1 MKRTI
6 LLDADITAYQIAASH
21 EEKFEFN
28 GQVTRV
34 PDWTGAKI
42 AINEVMEHIQ
52 DITGAHRMVLFM
64 TEGDNFRKTVL
75 PTYKGN
81 RNPDDRPVLLSE
93 VRKYMKDHYKVITEP
108 GIEADDLLG
117 IHATM
122 PHNGERVIMS
132 ADKDLK
138 TVPALH
144 WHHEM
149 GMVEQVSHQ
158 DADLFFHEQILTGDP
173 TDNYKGCPG
182 VGKVAA
188 KAMLNDPF
196 KWVKTSRI
204 LTRGKNKGQEKIEW
218 IKEPVEVHNFIDL
231 WLCIVSAYEKAGL
244 TEQDALVQARCA
256 RILRHGEYDFKQK
269 KVKLWEP
276 Y

>member
-6 LLDADITAYQIAASH
+6 LLDADITAYQIAANH

-28 GQVTRV
+28 GAITRV
-34 PDWTGAKI
+34 PDWVGAKI

-52 DITGAHRMVLFM
+52 DITGASQMVLFM
-64 TEGDNFRKTVL
+64 TEGHNFRKDVL

-81 RNPDDRPVLLSE
+81 RNPDDRPVLLGE
-93 VRKYMKDHYKVITEP
+93 VRQYMKDHYKVITEP

-117 IHATM
+117 IHSTM
-122 PHNGERVIMS
+122 PHKGERVIMS

-138 TVPALH
+138 TIPALH

-149 GMVEQVSHQ
+149 GMVEQVSQQ

-188 KAMLNDPF
+188 QAMLNDPF

-204 LTRGKNKGQEKIEW
+204 LTRGKNKGKEKIEW

-231 WLCIVSAYEKAGL
+231 WPCIVSAYEKVGL

-276 Y
+276 N

>member
-6 LLDADITAYQIAASH
+6 LLDADITAYHIAANH
-21 EEKFEFN
+21 EEKFEFE
-28 GQVTRV
+28 GQVTRLA
-34 PDWTGAKI
+34 DWTGAKI
-42 AINEVMEHIQ
+42 AINEVMEYIQ
-52 DITGAHRMVLFM
+52 DITGAHQMVLFM
-64 TEGDNFRKTVL
+64 TEGNNFRKTVL

-81 RNPDDRPVLLSE
+81 RNPDDRPALLGD
-93 VRKYMKDHYKVITEP
+93 VRQYMKDHFKVITEP

-122 PHNGERVIMS
+122 PHKGERVIMS

-149 GMVEQVSHQ
+149 SMVEEVSQQ
-158 DADLFFHEQILTGDP
+158 DADRFFYEQILTGDP

-188 KAMLNDPF
+188 SAMLDDPF

-218 IKEPVEVHNFIDL
+218 VKEPVEVQTFQDT
-231 WLCIVSAYEKAGL
+231 WSCIVSAYEKVGL
-244 TEQDALVQARCA
+244 TDQDALVQARCA

-276 Y
+276 K

>member
-6 LLDADITAYQIAASH
+6 LLDADITAYQIAANH

-52 DITGAHRMVLFM
+52 DITGAHQMVLFM
-64 TEGDNFRKTVL
+64 TEGNNFRKTVL

-81 RNPDDRPVLLSE
+81 RNPDDRPVLLGE
-93 VRKYMKDHYKVITEP
+93 VRQYMKDHFKVITEP

-122 PHNGERVIMS
+122 PHKGERVIMS

-149 GMVEQVSHQ
+149 GMVEQVSQQ

-188 KAMLNDPF
+188 QAMLNDPF

-231 WLCIVSAYEKAGL
+231 WPCIVSAYEKVGL

-276 Y
+276 H